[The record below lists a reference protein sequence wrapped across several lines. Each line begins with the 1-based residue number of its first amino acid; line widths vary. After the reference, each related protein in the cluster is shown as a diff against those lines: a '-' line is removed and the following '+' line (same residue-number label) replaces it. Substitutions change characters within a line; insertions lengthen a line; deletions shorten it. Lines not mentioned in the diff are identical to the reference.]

1 MDQTE
6 KTVQEAQ
13 AQAMEQAQQAAE
25 QARIAAE
32 EQVKKMQR
40 KQLEDMSKE
49 YAKSMAKQDLNRAV
63 SQVLP
68 DEVNR
73 LRWGGARALP
83 VIGPIV
89 QWIDNVKWLRRLF
102 GGK

>member
-1 MDQTE
+1 M
-6 KTVQEAQ
+6 VQDAQ

-32 EQVKKMQR
+32 EQVKEMQR
-40 KQLEDMSKE
+40 KQIEDMPNE
-49 YAKSMAKQDLNRAV
+49 YAKSMAKQEVNRVV
-63 SQVLP
+63 SQALP

-73 LRWGGARALP
+73 LRWGGLRAIP

-89 QWIDNVKWLRRLF
+89 QWIDNIKWLRGLF
-102 GGK
+102 GSK